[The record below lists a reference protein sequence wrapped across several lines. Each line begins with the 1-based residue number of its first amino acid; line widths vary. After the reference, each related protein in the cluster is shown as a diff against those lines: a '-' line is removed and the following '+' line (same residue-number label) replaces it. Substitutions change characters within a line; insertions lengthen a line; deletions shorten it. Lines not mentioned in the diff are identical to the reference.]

1 MFSRTSRQLSF
12 FRGAAPPETS
22 NCSESKNC
30 NHHADDPRSTS
41 SGGGHLF
48 GGAANSMGAKERE
61 PLRMGIESQSKHILN
76 IFVHERVSTQILYV
90 TPDKYG

>member
-1 MFSRTSRQLSF
+1 M
-12 FRGAAPPETS
+12 
-22 NCSESKNC
+22 
-30 NHHADDPRSTS
+30 
-41 SGGGHLF
+41 
-48 GGAANSMGAKERE
+48 GGAANSMGAKERG